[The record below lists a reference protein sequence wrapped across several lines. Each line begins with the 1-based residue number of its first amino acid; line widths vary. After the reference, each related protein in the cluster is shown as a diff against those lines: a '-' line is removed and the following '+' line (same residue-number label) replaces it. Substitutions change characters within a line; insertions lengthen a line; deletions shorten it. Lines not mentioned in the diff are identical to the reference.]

1 MRFNVR
7 QRSSRTQWLDHLKLS
22 VHGRLEYLGD
32 RTVVMNFGGRLSD
45 AVSTSADV
53 RKLYYLI
60 SLFDVRPYS

>member
-7 QRSSRTQWLDHLKLS
+7 PRGSRTQWLDHLKLS
-22 VHGRLEYLGD
+22 VHDRLENLGD

-45 AVSTSADV
+45 AVSTSVDV

-60 SLFDVRPYS
+60 SLFDVRP